1 MAEQADAH
9 DSKSCTFGYVGSIP
23 TFGKKKPLIFLRGF
37 LIPSLVCRV
46 WGEVLA
52 ADKVCVVLAA
62 PDFAFRCL
70 ARMPAEMGKDFSAR
84 QMGIGSPKRFVEV
97 ARGGFEIASLL
108 GIKNVDT
115 SVEFDNV
122 HDRFLSVKVQT
133 NAVPARGEKHQEN
146 NIVGIGQWIR
156 S

>member
-1 MAEQADAH
+1 
-9 DSKSCTFGYVGSIP
+9 
-23 TFGKKKPLIFLRGF
+23 
-37 LIPSLVCRV
+37 
-46 WGEVLA
+46 
-52 ADKVCVVLAA
+52 
-62 PDFAFRCL
+62 
-70 ARMPAEMGKDFSAR
+70 MGKDFSAR